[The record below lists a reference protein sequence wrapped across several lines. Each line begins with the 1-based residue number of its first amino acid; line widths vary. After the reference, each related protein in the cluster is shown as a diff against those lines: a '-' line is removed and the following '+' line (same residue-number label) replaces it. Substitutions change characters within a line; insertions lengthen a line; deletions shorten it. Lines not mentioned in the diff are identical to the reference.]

1 MDISIILF
9 FCAKVYVIIN
19 LEGCVKMTAHIESS
33 KEDIAD
39 IVLLPGDPLRA
50 KYIAEKFLTDA
61 KLINK
66 VRNIFGY
73 TGYYKNRR
81 VTVFSSGM
89 GIPSV
94 GIYAY
99 ELYKFYDVKKIIRIG
114 TCGTMHPD
122 VKLLDV
128 VLGTSAYSLNT
139 FTLLFDGDT
148 EKEYKSTP
156 ALNEL
161 IINKGKELGTSLKCG
176 KIITTDVFDPYVD
189 QEKFMS
195 NFPKDDYMASEM
207 EAFGLYYLAQK
218 LGREATCLLTV
229 VDSKYD
235 KRGLTSEE
243 RERSLDD
250 MITLALEAVYN
261 EN

>member
-1 MDISIILF
+1 MSTPHNE
-9 FCAKVYVIIN
+9 ANV
-19 LEGCVKMTAHIESS
+19 G
-33 KEDIAD
+33 DIAKTV
-39 IVLLPGDPLRA
+39 IMPGDPLRA
-50 KYIAEKFLTDA
+50 KYIAEHFLTDY
-61 KLINK
+61 KIVNK
-66 VRNIFGY
+66 VRNMFAY
-73 TGYYKNRR
+73 TGYYKGNK

-89 GIPSV
+89 GIPSI

-99 ELYKFYDVKKIIRIG
+99 ELFKFYDVEKIIRIG
-114 TCGTMHPD
+114 TSGTIHKD

-128 VLGTSAYSLNT
+128 ILATSAYSVST
-139 FTLLFDGDT
+139 FPLLFDGDT
-148 EKEYKSTP
+148 DKEYASSSE
-156 ALNEL
+156 LNNL
-161 IINKGKELGTSLKCG
+161 IIEKGRELGTNIKAG
-176 KIITTDVFDPYVD
+176 KIITSDVFDPYVD
-189 QEKFMS
+189 GEKFMS